1 MSAPAPAFRNTSPD
15 QLDLMVRVSSPMGW
29 LVLAV
34 FICVVL
40 GGLAWSILGTAPIK
54 VAGTGVLQGTG
65 GVLLVS
71 APGNGPVSD
80 LKVAVG
86 AQVHAGEIVAVLSDP
101 VLDARAQTIT
111 ARLAQLQE
119 EQRKLAAFQ
128 AREKEVRARADAQRK
143 EALENTIRQ
152 AREREAALT
161 QVLANQ
167 RDLLSRGL
175 ATRDRVLIT
184 ENDREQAR
192 RDAADAAN
200 AINALGV
207 EADERGIR
215 AERDMLDLSARLS
228 QSRQELAEVEAER
241 AARTLVRAPGDGRI
255 IELSVAL
262 GDRVSAGSSLMRLV
276 PEVRGAAGE
285 GLVGILYVSSSE
297 GKKVRPGMPVQVVPS
312 TVNMERDGFIRGEV
326 IRVSETPATREA
338 VQQTLKNEAFVARLL
353 ANGPPFEVQV
363 ALKRDPS
370 SVSGFAWSSE
380 LGATRP
386 VEAGTVVSGSVVVE
400 RVRIITLV
408 FPAFERLFHALGGGR

>member
-1 MSAPAPAFRNTSPD
+1 M
-15 QLDLMVRVSSPMGW
+15 
-29 LVLAV
+29 
-34 FICVVL
+34 
-40 GGLAWSILGTAPIK
+40 
-54 VAGTGVLQGTG
+54 
-65 GVLLVS
+65 
-71 APGNGPVSD
+71 
-80 LKVAVG
+80 
-86 AQVHAGEIVAVLSDP
+86 
-101 VLDARAQTIT
+101 
-111 ARLAQLQE
+111 
-119 EQRKLAAFQ
+119 
-128 AREKEVRARADAQRK
+128 RARADAQRK

-228 QSRQELAEVEAER
+228 QSGRNGGGRGRTGGTHPGARAGRWPHHRTVGGAGRPGERRQQPHA
-241 AARTLVRAPGDGRI
+241 
-255 IELSVAL
+255 
-262 GDRVSAGSSLMRLV
+262 LV

-285 GLVGILYVSSSE
+285 GLVGILYVPSSE

-326 IRVSETPATREA
+326 IRVSETRRPAR
-338 VQQTLKNEAFVARLL
+338 RC
-353 ANGPPFEVQV
+353 
-363 ALKRDPS
+363 S
-370 SVSGFAWSSE
+370 
-380 LGATRP
+380 RP
-386 VEAGTVVSGSVVVE
+386 
-400 RVRIITLV
+400 
-408 FPAFERLFHALGGGR
+408 